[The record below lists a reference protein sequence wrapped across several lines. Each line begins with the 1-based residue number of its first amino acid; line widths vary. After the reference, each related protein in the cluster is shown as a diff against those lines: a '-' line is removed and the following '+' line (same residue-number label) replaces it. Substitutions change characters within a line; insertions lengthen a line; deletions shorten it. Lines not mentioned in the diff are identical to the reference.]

1 MSQYSSTAGTASPRP
16 GESAAELK
24 QTARQATQRVK
35 DSASEALHDVRS
47 TIGSRASSLLDDQR
61 SMASSKVEGFAD
73 ALRQSAESV
82 SDRDP
87 TLSRFMNGAAGQVQS
102 LASYV
107 RDHDLRDLYQRTE
120 QFARQHPAIFL
131 GGLFVAGTLAAR
143 FLKAS
148 HERDE
153 AEPSDPSRGSFGDGY
168 TPEDDFASSSSTTRP
183 TSTTE
188 SRISSQWPE

>member
-1 MSQYSSTAGTASPRP
+1 MTQYSSAGGTATSKPA
-16 GESAAELK
+16 ETTASELK

-35 DSASEALHDVRS
+35 DATGEAITDVRHTLS
-47 TIGSRASSLLDDQR
+47 SQASSLLNEQR
-61 SMASSKVEGFAD
+61 TVACTKAEGFAD
-73 ALRQSAESV
+73 ALRQSAASV
-82 SDRDP
+82 SERDP
-87 TLSRFMNGAAGQVQS
+87 ALGRFMGGAAQQVQN

-107 RDHDLRDLYQRTE
+107 RGNDFRDMYRQTE

-148 HERDE
+148 HERGQT
-153 AEPSDPSRGSFGDGY
+153 APVDPSRGSFGDGY
-168 TPEDDFASSSSTTRP
+168 TPEDDYERQRSSYSAP
-183 TSTTE
+183 TAE